1 MIFSLL
7 NRTKQL
13 DVREESYAFQFCC
26 RFRQIFYVSG
36 CNKLYIFTVEKLIG
50 SLKKLTLFGLVC
62 IVYPLLIKLI
72 F

>member
-1 MIFSLL
+1 MHFSSAAAFDKYFMLA
-7 NRTKQL
+7 
-13 DVREESYAFQFCC
+13 DV
-26 RFRQIFYVSG
+26 I
-36 CNKLYIFTVEKLIG
+36 KLYIFTVEKLIG